1 MYLRLLNSL
10 KSAHK
15 LVYYFVVVTSYSLL
29 VCNNVQAYEQAIKT
43 NQDLFDNVQASKQTI
58 KTNRDL
64 FDNVQA
70 SKPTIKTNQ
79 DLFNFD
85 DIYNDQLVSR
95 VAIDPKVDQPVTQ
108 DQPQRSMIVAQIANS
123 VPAISLPDLPRTVS
137 PESTEIR
144 PLSSNLGSILIPTP
158 NNIPAV
164 PLKSAPISPQ
174 QESSSDPRYLITP
187 QALSPQEVDPFS
199 TQFVLN
205 GDRVSHLTTTNF
217 KSGYESGNFRSS
229 DLNFNIYQLFH
240 AQNVQSVTADRVLR
254 VNTKLEVGGARSIS
268 KSHDIAVA
276 VAQPQ
281 TLLGVRQQ
289 ISLDANCLDNSGR
302 VCTYLPGLT
311 IDDSVIN
318 QRKLQPFD
326 VKVTSQFGDVIA
338 PTAVTA
344 IRKPGFQGGTSGQ
357 GAPSYGLDLYFPAVG
372 IVSPEGAP
380 PPILTGE
387 RREDLS
393 TEIAANYTRLNQDFA
408 TNGKESTLGRTIRSV
423 NYINGDRNQLVNFA
437 VQALGQVLP
446 EFQPQ
451 IAPGQPGAKIVVNP
465 NLFRAANALRIPDQS
480 LTVYQGGTGA
490 AASHGDDP
498 RIPPGASHQALWVGL
513 SPVMERKFERDYY
526 YKTLRSPV
534 IVSSGG
540 GEGGNVPVDI
550 NLNGVNFTS
559 GALQNAYAQGYVT
572 VYNRDV
578 DRYDVETIRQSV
590 NYYPHVSLTGV
601 SLTEN
606 TLWRYFGGAI
616 FNMSLQPQTTQDIKA
631 YIGTDY
637 SIVNPHGFSFSVGGV
652 GYLNP
657 DPEHY
662 TQLFANATQAIPLGS
677 NQRDSL
683 VVGVNANYVADGL
696 IKIQSLP
703 VRSAQSSVNLGVTAN
718 FGDISVGGTQFLGN
732 LLPDA
737 IESKTLF
744 NVGWKISDRLNL
756 GAFYTPFDQSV
767 STSPWGANLSFTI
780 DPESNSKIYMSW
792 NTAEIDFRRTLG
804 AKANIFRDNT
814 FSVSFRHQF

>member
-1 MYLRLLNSL
+1 MYLRLLDSL
-10 KSAHK
+10 KNIHK
-15 LVYYFVVVTSYSLL
+15 LVYYFVAVTSYSLF
-29 VCNNVQAYEQAIKT
+29 VCSNVQAYEQAIKT
-43 NQDLFDNVQASKQTI
+43 NQDLFD
-58 KTNRDL
+58 
-64 FDNVQA
+64 FE
-70 SKPTIKTNQ
+70 
-79 DLFNFD
+79 
-85 DIYNDQLVSR
+85 DIYSTHLVVSWE
-95 VAIDPKVDQPVTQ
+95 AIDQKVDQPISPDELSRPTT
-108 DQPQRSMIVAQIANS
+108 VAQIASPIPTISISDLSDS
-123 VPAISLPDLPRTVS
+123 VSLQ
-137 PESTEIR
+137 STEIR
-144 PLSSNLGSILIPTP
+144 PLSSNLGSILISAP
-158 NNIPAV
+158 NNTPAV
-164 PLKSAPISPQ
+164 PLKSAPTSPQ

-187 QALSPQEVDPFS
+187 QELAPQEVDPFS

-205 GDRVSHLTTTNF
+205 GDRISHLTTTNV

-229 DLNFNIYQLFH
+229 DLNFNIYQLFQ
-240 AQNVQSVTADRVLR
+240 AKNIQSVTADRVLR
-254 VNTKLEVGGARSIS
+254 VNTQLEVGGARSIS
-268 KSHDIAVA
+268 KGHDIAVS
-276 VAQPQ
+276 VSQPQ

-338 PTAVTA
+338 PAAVTA
-344 IRKPGFQGGTSGQ
+344 IRQPGFQGGANGQ
-357 GAPSYGLDLYFPAVG
+357 SLPSYGLDLYFPAVG

-380 PPILTGE
+380 PPILSGG

-393 TEIAANYTRLNQDFA
+393 TEIAVSHTRLNQDFA
-408 TNGKESTLGRTIRSV
+408 TNGVESTLGRTIRSV

-437 VQALGQVLP
+437 VQALGQILP
-446 EFQPQ
+446 EVQPQ

-480 LTVYQGGTGA
+480 LTVYQGGSGTA
-490 AASHGDDP
+490 VSHGDDP
-498 RIPPGASHQALWVGL
+498 RTPPGASHQALWVGL
-513 SPVMERKFERDYY
+513 SPVTERKFERDYY
-526 YKTLRSPV
+526 YKTLRPPV

-590 NYYPHVSLTGV
+590 NYYPHVSLTGA

-616 FNMSLQPQTTQDIKA
+616 FNVGLQPQTTQDIKA

-677 NQRDSL
+677 NHRDSL

-696 IKIQSLP
+696 ITIQSLP
-703 VRSAQSSVNLGVTAN
+703 VRSAQSSVNVGVTAN
-718 FGDISVGGTQFLGN
+718 FGNVSVGGTQFVGN

-737 IESKTLF
+737 VESKTLF

-767 STSPWGANLSFTI
+767 STSPWGANLSFAV

-792 NTAEIDFRRTLG
+792 NAAEIDFRRTLG
-804 AKANIFRDNT
+804 VKANIFHDNT

>member
-1 MYLRLLNSL
+1 MYLRLLDSL
-10 KSAHK
+10 KNIHK
-15 LVYYFVVVTSYSLL
+15 LVYYFVAVTSYSLF
-29 VCNNVQAYEQAIKT
+29 VCSNVQAYEQSIKT
-43 NQDLFDNVQASKQTI
+43 NQDLFD
-58 KTNRDL
+58 
-64 FDNVQA
+64 
-70 SKPTIKTNQ
+70 
-79 DLFNFD
+79 FD
-85 DIYNDQLVSR
+85 DIYSTQLVSLA
-95 VAIDPKVDQPVTQ
+95 AIDQKLDQPVSQ
-108 DQPQRSMIVAQIANS
+108 DQLNRPTTVAQIAT
-123 VPAISLPDLPRTVS
+123 PISNISIPNLPRTVS
-137 PESTEIR
+137 PQSTEIR
-144 PLSSNLGSILIPTP
+144 PFSSNLDSILIPAP
-158 NNIPAV
+158 NNTPAV
-164 PLKSAPISPQ
+164 PLNSAPTSPQ

-187 QALSPQEVDPFS
+187 QELAPQEVDPFS

-205 GDRVSHLTTTNF
+205 GDRISHLSTTNF

-229 DLNFNIYQLFH
+229 DLNFNIYQLFQ
-240 AQNVQSVTADRVLR
+240 AKNIQSVTADRVLR
-254 VNTKLEVGGARSIS
+254 VNTQLEVGGARSIS
-268 KSHDIAVA
+268 KGHDIAVS
-276 VAQPQ
+276 VSQPQ

-289 ISLDANCLDNSGR
+289 ISLDANCLDNSGQ

-326 VKVTSQFGDVIA
+326 VKVTSQFGDVIS

-344 IRKPGFQGGTSGQ
+344 IRQPGFQGGANGQ
-357 GAPSYGLDLYFPAVG
+357 SAPRYGLDLYFPAVG

-380 PPILTGE
+380 PPVLTGG
-387 RREDLS
+387 RREDLQS
-393 TEIAANYTRLNQDFA
+393 EIAVSYTKLNQDFA
-408 TNGKESTLGRTIRSV
+408 TNGVESTLGRTIRSV

-437 VQALGQVLP
+437 VQALGQILP
-446 EFQPQ
+446 EFQPP
-451 IAPGQPGAKIVVNP
+451 IDPGQPGAKIVVNP

-480 LTVYQGGTGA
+480 LTVYQGGSGA
-490 AASHGDDP
+490 AVSHGDDP

-513 SPVMERKFERDYY
+513 SPVIERKFERDYY
-526 YKTLRSPV
+526 YQTLRTPV

-590 NYYPHVSLTGV
+590 NYYPHVSLTGA

-616 FNMSLQPQTTQDIKA
+616 FNVGLQPQTTQDIKA
-631 YIGTDY
+631 YVGTDY
-637 SIVNPHGFSFSVGGV
+637 SIVNPYGFSFSVGGV

-662 TQLFANATQAIPLGS
+662 TQLFANATQAIPLG
-677 NQRDSL
+677 NNRQNSL

-696 IKIQSLP
+696 MTIQSLP
-703 VRSAQSSVNLGVTAN
+703 VRSAQSSVNVGVTAN
-718 FGDISVGGTQFLGN
+718 LGNISVGGTQFIGN

-737 IESKTLF
+737 VESKTLL
-744 NVGWKISDRLNL
+744 NVGWKINDRLNL

-767 STSPWGANLSFTI
+767 STSPWGANLSFAV

-792 NTAEIDFRRTLG
+792 NAAAIDFRRTLG
-804 AKANIFRDNT
+804 AKANIFYDNT